1 MYRKIRKTL
10 GVLLIVSAIIL
21 TQIPYPKAKAYQAD
35 FKMDGTTLVRYTGTA
50 ETVSVP
56 ASVEVIGEE
65 AFADCG
71 QRRTGT
77 RNAAGPVRR
86 FRKRKISVGKD
97 PQHPGSKNASAAV
110 REVNNGRT
118 GR

>member
-65 AFADCG
+65 AFAD
-71 QRRTGT
+71 
-77 RNAAGPVRR
+77 NA
-86 FRKRKISVGKD
+86 FITNIQLGKD
-97 PQHPGSKNASAAV
+97 VKEIAYNAFS
-110 REVNNGRT
+110 
-118 GR
+118 

>member
-56 ASVEVIGEE
+56 ASVEV
-65 AFADCG
+65 
-71 QRRTGT
+71 
-77 RNAAGPVRR
+77 
-86 FRKRKISVGKD
+86 
-97 PQHPGSKNASAAV
+97 PGSATAKFLPSSTVPINVIILLEPSLFLIM
-110 REVNNGRT
+110 
-118 GR
+118 